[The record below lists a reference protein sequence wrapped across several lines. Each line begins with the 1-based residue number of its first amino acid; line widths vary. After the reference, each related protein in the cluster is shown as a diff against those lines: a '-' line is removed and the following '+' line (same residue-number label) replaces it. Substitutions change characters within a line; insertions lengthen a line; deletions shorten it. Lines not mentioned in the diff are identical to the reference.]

1 MLTIRREQ
9 YEVFRPV
16 AEQVFINEITDYLGR
31 VHGERII
38 QLPDGALSVGAIPE
52 ERLRNMV
59 KGGIAKARA
68 YDMTSKAALTAF
80 VVLMFLTAPNFDE
93 HPLIQHMLLDE
104 AIEPNKRLDELWQR
118 TVDQNWVAVKQSYD
132 PALWKLDAEE
142 VER

>member
-1 MLTIRREQ
+1 
-9 YEVFRPV
+9 
-16 AEQVFINEITDYLGR
+16 
-31 VHGERII
+31 
-38 QLPDGALSVGAIPE
+38 
-52 ERLRNMV
+52 
-59 KGGIAKARA
+59 
-68 YDMTSKAALTAF
+68 MTSKAALTAF

-132 PALWKLDAEE
+132 PGLWKLDAEE